1 MNKVIFICP
10 AGRQKCLEI
19 QLLYMKNLLDLD
31 IVFEYHIWDFA
42 WSKEDSDYISNL
54 PLIHSKIKIKKS
66 PYTNAKRGNGIAS
79 KQFAYFLHDFYKFE
93 EYKNYI
99 FIKLDDDVCFID
111 TKNFT
116 KFVDGRKK
124 SSAFLY
130 SANIINNDHNE
141 KHNFDKIHS
150 EFLSDYKAILEKNN
164 TKENEIFS
172 NEKRLS
178 INFVSFMGHDLKFIN
193 EHFSNGKGSNDE
205 WRLCHIIPKQL
216 QRQNEI
222 CLYMTV
228 VHYAFGGIINDK
240 YLNPYNNVFNQSHR
254 PLARRL
260 QRKND
265 HEPARLRRGAPAP
278 RVRLRR
284 GGPAPRRPLN
294 QLK

>member
-1 MNKVIFICP
+1 MSKVIFICP
-10 AGRQKCLEI
+10 AGRQKCLFV
-19 QLLYMKNLLDLD
+19 QLLYMRKLLNLD

-66 PYTNAKRGNGIAS
+66 PYSDAKRAGDIAS

-111 TKNFT
+111 TRNFIR
-116 KFVDGRKK
+116 FVNGRKE

-130 SANIINNDHNE
+130 SANVINNDLT
-141 KHNFDKIHS
+141 KTSDFDKIHS
-150 EFLSDYKAILEKNN
+150 DFLTDYKAILENNN
-164 TKENEIFS
+164 TERIEFFS

-178 INFVSFMGHDLKFIN
+178 INFVSFMGSDLEFIN
-193 EHFSNGKGSNDE
+193 KEFSNGVGSNDE
-205 WRLCHIIPKQL
+205 WRLCHTIPKRL

-222 CLYMTV
+222 CLYMNV

-240 YLNPYNNVFNQSHR
+240 YLDDYTI
-254 PLARRL
+254 LGL
-260 QRKND
+260 QLYD
-265 HEPARLRRGAPAP
+265 
-278 RVRLRR
+278 
-284 GGPAPRRPLN
+284 
-294 QLK
+294 